1 MDLTHIKSFVR
12 DAGRLDAGAM
22 TTNASLTT
30 SADHVVAPSIS
41 LPGTPSYDSD
51 RAAWNLTAD
60 QRPAAV
66 CVATSVAHVQAAI
79 AYAHVRGLRVA
90 AQATGHFAQGLPPL
104 DRTLLLK
111 LALHHEQPIEVDVVA
126 RTARIPAGA
135 RWIDVV
141 GAVAPHG
148 LAAMHGSAPTVGV
161 MGYLVGGG
169 LSFYGRAH
177 GLAAN
182 HVRAFEVVTPD
193 GRALRADADENP
205 ELFWALRGGGGGYAV
220 ITAVEIELLPYAQV
234 TGGALFFVAEHA
246 PALLRA
252 WRDWTRTAPE
262 TMTTTLRI
270 LQLPPLPH
278 VPEPLRG
285 VATVCVDGVSLDPAV
300 AADLDGR
307 LRTEASPILGQFG
320 PMPSAAVAHLHGDP
334 EQPVPAIADGILLE
348 DLDDE
353 AMATFLRVAAP
364 GSPLL
369 AAELRHLG
377 GALATEP
384 AGAGARA
391 RLEGEF
397 LLLGVGMFGPAGLA
411 RVEAHFD
418 HLFEAMR
425 PAATGTRFASVAQR
439 WTSMRTCVPDAALQ
453 RLARLRAEL
462 DPDGLLVAPQLP

>member
-1 MDLTHIKSFVR
+1 
-12 DAGRLDAGAM
+12 M
-22 TTNASLTT
+22 TTTT
-30 SADHVVAPSIS
+30 TAPPIA
-41 LPGTPSYDSD
+41 LPGSNDYEIG
-51 RAAWNLTAD
+51 RRAWNLTAD

-66 CVATSVAHVQAAI
+66 CIANGVEDVQGAI
-79 AYAHVRGLRVA
+79 AHALEHGLHVA

-104 DRTLLLK
+104 HDTLLLK
-111 LALHHEQPIEVDVVA
+111 LALHEREAIVVDPAA
-126 RTARIPAGA
+126 RTARVPAGA

-141 GAVAPHG
+141 QAAAPHG

-177 GLAAN
+177 GLAAD

-193 GRALRADADENP
+193 GEARRADAHENA

-220 ITAVEIELLPYAQV
+220 ITAAEIELLPYPEV
-234 TGGALFFVAEHA
+234 TGGALFFAAESA

-252 WRDWTRTAPE
+252 WRDWARTAPE
-262 TMTTTLRI
+262 AMTTTFRI

-285 VATVCVDGVSLDPAV
+285 VATVCVDGVSLEPAV
-300 AADLDGR
+300 AADLDRR
-307 LRTEASPILGQFG
+307 LRAQAQPILGGFG

-334 EQPVPAIADGILLE
+334 EEPVPAIADGILL
-348 DLDDE
+348 DRLDDG
-353 AMATFLRVAAP
+353 AIDAFLRIAAP

-369 AAELRHLG
+369 AVELRHLG
-377 GALATEP
+377 GALARTSANP
-384 AGAGARA
+384 GARG
-391 RLEGEF
+391 RLEGDF
-397 LLLGVGMFGPAGLA
+397 LVLGVGMAGPNGLA
-411 RVEAHFD
+411 PAEAHLD
-418 HLFEAMR
+418 RLFEALA

-439 WTSMRTCVPDAALQ
+439 WRSLRTCVPQAALE
-453 RLARLRAEL
+453 RLACLRAEL

>member
-1 MDLTHIKSFVR
+1 MDLTQIKSIVKA
-12 DAGRLDAGAM
+12 AGRRDAGAM
-22 TTNASLTT
+22 TTTASLTT
-30 SADHVVAPSIS
+30 GADHVVAPSIS
-41 LPGTPSYDSD
+41 LPGSPSYDSD

-66 CVATSVAHVQAAI
+66 CVATSVAHVRAAI
-79 AYAHVRGLRVA
+79 AYARVRGLHIAPQV
-90 AQATGHFAQGLPPL
+90 TGHFAQGLPPL

-111 LALHHEQPIEVDVVA
+111 LALHREQAIEVDPVA
-126 RTARIPAGA
+126 RTARVPAGG

-177 GLAAN
+177 GLATN

-193 GRALRADADENP
+193 GRAVRADAHENA

-220 ITAVEIELLPYAQV
+220 ITAAEIELLPYPEV
-234 TGGALFFVAEHA
+234 TGGALFFAADHA

-252 WRDWTRTAPE
+252 WRDWSRTASE
-262 TMTTTLRI
+262 AMTTTFRI

-285 VATVCVDGVSLDPAV
+285 VATVCVDGVSLEPAV
-300 AADLDGR
+300 AADLDRR
-307 LRTEASPILGQFG
+307 LRAVAPPILGQFG

-334 EQPVPAIADGILLE
+334 EQPVAAIADGILLE
-348 DLDDE
+348 DLEDE
-353 AMATFLRVAAP
+353 AMAAFLRVAAP

-369 AAELRHLG
+369 AAELRHIG
-377 GALATEP
+377 GALATGP

-397 LLLGVGMFGPAGLA
+397 LLLGVGMSGPAGLGP
-411 RVEAHFD
+411 VEAHLD
-418 HLFEAMR
+418 RLFEAMR

-439 WTSMRTCVPDAALQ
+439 WGSMRTCVPDSALE
-453 RLARLRAEL
+453 RLGRLRAEL
-462 DPDGLLVAPQLP
+462 DPDGLIVAPQLP

>member
-1 MDLTHIKSFVR
+1 
-12 DAGRLDAGAM
+12 M
-22 TTNASLTT
+22 TTTASLTT
-30 SADHVVAPSIS
+30 GADRVVAPSIS
-41 LPGTPSYDSD
+41 LPGSANYDRD

-79 AYAHVRGLRVA
+79 AYARVRGLRVA

-104 DRTLLLK
+104 ERTLLLK
-111 LALHHEQPIEVDVVA
+111 LALHREQEIAVDPVA
-126 RTARIPAGA
+126 RTARVPAGA

-141 GAVAPHG
+141 DAVAPHG

-177 GLAAN
+177 GLATN

-193 GRALRADADENP
+193 GRALRADANENP

-220 ITAVEIELLPYAQV
+220 IVAAEIELLPYAQV
-234 TGGALFFVAEHA
+234 TGGALFFAAEDA

-252 WRDWTRTAPE
+252 WRDWARTAPE
-262 TMTTTLRI
+262 SMTTTFRI
-270 LQLPPLPH
+270 LQLPPLPD

-285 VATVCVDGVSLDPAV
+285 VATVCIDGVSLDPAV
-300 AADLDGR
+300 AAGLDAR
-307 LRTEASPILGQFG
+307 LRAIAQPILGGYG
-320 PMPSAAVAHLHGDP
+320 PMPSAAVSRLHGDP
-334 EQPVPAIADGILLE
+334 EEPVPAIADGILLR
-348 DLDDE
+348 DLDDD
-353 AMATFLRVAAP
+353 AMATFLRLAAP
-364 GSPLL
+364 GSPLV
-369 AAELRHLG
+369 AAELRQLG
-377 GALATEP
+377 GALACEA

-397 LLLGVGMFGPAGLA
+397 LLLGVGVAGRDGLA
-411 RVEAHFD
+411 PAEAHFD
-418 HLFEAMR
+418 RFFEAMA

-439 WTSMRTCVPDAALQ
+439 WTSMRTCVPDAALE
-453 RLARLRAEL
+453 RLARLRAQV